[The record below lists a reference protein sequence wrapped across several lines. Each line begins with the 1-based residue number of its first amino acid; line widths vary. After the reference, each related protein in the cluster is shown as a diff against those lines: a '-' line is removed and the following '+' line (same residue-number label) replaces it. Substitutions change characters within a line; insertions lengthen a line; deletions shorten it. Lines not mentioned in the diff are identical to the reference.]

1 MGSVP
6 THFYVPEGAR
16 FTLADE
22 ICDLME
28 AVGYQVD
35 EPERL
40 AAHALYAQRSDGDW
54 IGLESGIVGPRQNL
68 KTAVMIGGAL
78 HDAFVQGV
86 NVAWTAHEFKTSA
99 EAFRDMTGII
109 EGHDW
114 LASEV
119 LNIRTAH
126 GFEGFDLRNGAR
138 LDVIAR
144 TGKSGRGMG
153 RMRLYL
159 DEALFA
165 MAQMM
170 GAIVPTMSAMPNAHM
185 VIGSSPGKLISAV
198 LRNYRK
204 RGRSGVD
211 RFLGWIEWS
220 QDQGACASEDC
231 RHEPGTDGCWLDDL
245 EAVLQVNPAAP
256 HRISLDYLEQERQ
269 SLSGDSIPEYLRERM
284 GVWEDPII
292 DEGADSPWP
301 VEEWASRQDETS
313 TVDASGQ
320 IVLAVDVSW
329 DRSRAWI
336 GLAGMSVGG
345 APHVEIAHTGYGTD
359 WVVSWLAERVEA
371 RRPLAIGVQGGN
383 SPASS
388 LLDPLKKA
396 FGDLVQEMTG
406 PDMTRATGTLFD
418 AIKAGP
424 LVHIGQ
430 EQLDEA
436 IKLTVPR
443 ILGDGWVPDRKVSSV
458 DIAGLVSVIEALYLL
473 QTVPEPEPSQSYAP
487 RRLRR

>member
-1 MGSVP
+1 MGSLP

-40 AAHALYAQRSDGDW
+40 AAHALYAQKANGDW

-99 EAFRDMTGII
+99 EAFRDMTSVI

-185 VIGSSPGKLISAV
+185 VIGSSPGKLMSAV

-245 EAVLQVNPAAP
+245 EAVLRVNPAAP

-301 VEEWASRQDETS
+301 VEEWDLRRAEDSSIDPASP
-313 TVDASGQ
+313 
-320 IVLAVDVSW
+320 IVFAVDVSW

-336 GLAGMSVGG
+336 SVAGTTAAGE
-345 APHVEIAHTGYGTD
+345 PHLEIVESRYGTD
-359 WVVSWLAERVEA
+359 WVIPWFEPRVAERY
-371 RRPLAIGVQGGN
+371 PWAIGLQGGN

-388 LLDPLKKA
+388 LLDPLRTA
-396 FGDLVQEMTG
+396 FGDLVKELSG
-406 PDMTRATGTLFD
+406 PEMTRATGTMYD
-418 AIKAGP
+418 AIKSGP

-430 EQLDEA
+430 EQLDDA

-443 ILGDGWVPDRKVSSV
+443 ILGDGWVPDRKTSTI
-458 DIAGLVSVIEALYLL
+458 DIAGLVAVIEALYLL
-473 QTVPEPEPSQSYAP
+473 KTTPEPKKKRS
-487 RRLRR
+487 RVVGW